1 MKSEFENGR
10 LSFNSDHPEES
21 LSQFELLS
29 AYIDG
34 EVTPKERNQVQ
45 EWLDTDPQLKQ
56 VYLGL
61 LRLQQDISLVPVPTP
76 AISTEQLSQR
86 VFQRIEKENRF
97 RRLWFW
103 GGMAVTA
110 VLVGAFSSLFLDR
123 SPFSISPQQAQIE
136 LEAEPLMIA
145 LNQSA
150 IDLPPEVN

>member
-10 LSFNSDHPEES
+10 LSFNSDDLEES

-34 EVTPKERNQVQ
+34 EVTPKERSQVQ
-45 EWLDTDPQLKQ
+45 EWLDTDPKLKQ
-56 VYLGL
+56 VYLNL
-61 LRLQQDISLVPVPTP
+61 IRLQQDIPLVPVPTP
-76 AISTEQLSQR
+76 TISTEQLSQR

-103 GGMAVTA
+103 GGMVVTA
-110 VLVGAFSSLFLDR
+110 VLVGAFSSIFWDR
-123 SPFSISPQQAQIE
+123 SPFPTSPQQAQIE

-150 IDLPPEVN
+150 IDLPPDVN